1 VRFHFENLVLD
12 AGRRELL
19 RDGAPVAV
27 EPQVFD
33 LVLYLVENRDRV
45 VSKDDVLNAVWHGRI
60 VSESTLTTRINA
72 ARKALGDSG
81 EVQRLIRTL
90 PRKGF
95 RFVGEVQDAPAS
107 TAREPVRPAAGAPD
121 LALALP
127 DRPSIAVLPF
137 QNLSSDPEQNY
148 FADGIVED
156 IITALSRFKS
166 LFVIARNSSF
176 TYKGKPVDIRQVG
189 RELGVRYLLEGSVRK
204 AGNKVRISAQLIE
217 AETGNH
223 IWADRYDRQLE
234 DLFALQEEMTQ
245 IIVRI
250 IEPRIQESEALLVRR
265 RRPQHLGAYE
275 LAITAREKT
284 FEAAGTTEE
293 SLQAEAL
300 VDARAALALDPTST
314 LALDVLAQAQL
325 QMVQWGA
332 AADVEAGMREGLS
345 AANRSVAL
353 DPSGGLAHSLRG
365 AFLVLDRS
373 TLTEGLASLER
384 GYDLNP
390 NSTLALMWLAYGKI
404 ASGDPAVA
412 MALTLAAIRSSP
424 RDPRRYFLLFQ
435 LARASFGLK
444 DYDQAISYL
453 EQGIAERPRFAGFYR
468 HLALCLVSKGE
479 IGKARLELDKAR
491 ALAPGYVERGLAG
504 HLGYGDSEQ
513 HDRALRFL
521 HIAAGLPAT
530 SGEGS

>member
-1 VRFHFENLVLD
+1 MRFHFENLVLD
-12 AGRRELL
+12 AGRREIL

-33 LVLYLVENRDRV
+33 LLLYLVENRDRV
-45 VSKDDVLNAVWHGRI
+45 VTKDDILNAVWHGRI

-95 RFVGEVQDAPAS
+95 RFVGEVQDGPAA
-107 TAREPVRPAAGAPD
+107 TAGEPVRPAAGAPGP
-121 LALALP
+121 ALALP

-137 QNLSSDPEQNY
+137 QNLSGDPEQDY

-156 IITALSRFKS
+156 IITALSRFKT

-176 TYKGKPVDIRQVG
+176 AYKGRPVDSRQVG

-204 AGNKVRISAQLIE
+204 AGSKIRIGAQLIE

-234 DLFALQEEMTQ
+234 DIFALQEELTQ

-250 IEPRIQESEALLVRR
+250 IEPHIEESEALLVRR

-275 LAITAREKT
+275 LAINAREKLYRT
-284 FEAAGTTEE
+284 IGNTEK
-293 SLQAEAL
+293 SLQAEAI
-300 VDARAALALDPTST
+300 VDARAALVLDPTST
-314 LALDVLAQAQL
+314 LALDVLAQAQYQL
-325 QMVQWGA
+325 VQWGA
-332 AADVEAGMREGLS
+332 AADVEAAMREGLS

-353 DPSGGLAHSLRG
+353 DPSSGLAHSLRG
-365 AFLVLDRS
+365 AFLVLDPS
-373 TLTEGLASLER
+373 ALKEGLASLER

-390 NSTLALMWLAYGKI
+390 NSTLALVMLAFGKI
-404 ASGDPAVA
+404 ANGDPSVA

-424 RDPRRYFLLFQ
+424 RDPRRHALLFQ

-453 EQGIAERPRFAGFYR
+453 EQGIAERPNFAGFYR
-468 HLALCLVSKGE
+468 HLALCLVAKGE
-479 IGKARLELDKAR
+479 IEKAKLELDKAR

-504 HLGYGDSEQ
+504 YLGYGDSEQ
-513 HDRALRFL
+513 YDRALRFL
-521 HIAAGLPAT
+521 QIAAGLPET
-530 SGEGS
+530 SGDAS